1 MFLHVIITNILM
13 GMNQINK
20 QILSV
25 EKENIVSKCIAYE
38 FYFKLVLCLL
48 ITESDGSKMGSD

>member
-1 MFLHVIITNILM
+1 M

-25 EKENIVSKCIAYE
+25 EKGNIVSKCIAYE